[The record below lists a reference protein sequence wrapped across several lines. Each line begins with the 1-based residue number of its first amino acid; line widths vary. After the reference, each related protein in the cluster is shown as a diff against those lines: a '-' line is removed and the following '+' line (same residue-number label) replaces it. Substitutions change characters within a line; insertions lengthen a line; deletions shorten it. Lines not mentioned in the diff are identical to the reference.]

1 MSNLTSIILSAPAIL
16 FGLTI
21 HEYAHALIALKLGD
35 PTAKFMGR
43 LTLNP
48 LKHLDPIGTISL
60 FLFRLGWAKPVPI
73 NPNYFRNYKQ
83 GVLLTSLAGPGA
95 NFISAI
101 AFGLFL
107 RIIYSFSSLS
117 PNSFIIVILEMFVFY
132 NLILAIFNLIPIP
145 PLDGSKILYYLLPST
160 MAEEY
165 AKLERYGFFILI
177 GIIIFGQLTGFSIFG
192 IIILPI
198 IRIFSTAIIGY
209 SIL

>member
-95 NFISAI
+95 NFIVAVI
-101 AFGLFL
+101 FGLLL
-107 RIIYSFSSLS
+107 RIIYLIPSLS
-117 PNSFIIVILEMFVFY
+117 PSSFIIIILEMFVFF

-145 PLDGSKILYYLLPST
+145 PLDGSKILYYLLPTT

-165 AKLERYGFFILI
+165 AKLERYGFFMLL
-177 GIIIFGQLTGFSIFG
+177 GIIVLGQLIGFSIFG
-192 IIILPI
+192 IIILPF
-198 IRIFSTAIIGY
+198 IRIFSSLIIGH
-209 SIL
+209 SII